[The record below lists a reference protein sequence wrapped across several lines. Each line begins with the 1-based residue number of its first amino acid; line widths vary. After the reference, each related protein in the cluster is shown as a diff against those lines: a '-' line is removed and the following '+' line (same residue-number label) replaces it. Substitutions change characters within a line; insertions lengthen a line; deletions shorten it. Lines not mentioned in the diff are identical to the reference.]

1 MHKAKGDDGISK
13 GGGLCKIAAAQAIA
27 SKGPCRLDR
36 CPKLIYP
43 SPALALRLG
52 AVWPFDWVQ
61 GPCHLG
67 PAVTSTFE
75 HLGNQGT
82 QVPIMSHP
90 GPSVRLIG
98 PPGLLNCCICRIASP
113 AELLDVL
120 TC

>member
-1 MHKAKGDDGISK
+1 LCAVCMQVGSGQEKEGGGMVMHKAKGDDGISK

-36 CPKLIYP
+36 CPKLIHHLP
-43 SPALALRLG
+43 WPCASG
-52 AVWPFDWVQ
+52 PFDWVQ

-82 QVPIMSHP
+82 QVPINQ
-90 GPSVRLIG
+90 
-98 PPGLLNCCICRIASP
+98 PGLSRPLIWS
-113 AELLDVL
+113 LDPL
-120 TC
+120 SC